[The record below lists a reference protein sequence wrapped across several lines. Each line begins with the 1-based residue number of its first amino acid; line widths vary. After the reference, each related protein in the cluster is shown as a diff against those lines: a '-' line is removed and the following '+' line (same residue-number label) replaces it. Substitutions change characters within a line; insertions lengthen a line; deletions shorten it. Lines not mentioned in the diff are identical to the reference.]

1 MTLAEKTAL
10 SGSPATTVAR
20 TVGYPCH
27 KRGCI
32 ACVRAHTRTA
42 GDFRK
47 ASRVSR
53 VRETTNLTNYNL
65 CAIVLV
71 LSLQI
76 ANERGKYEPK
86 SPTDFNGHYGC

>member
-1 MTLAEKTAL
+1 MRAQKAIPY
-10 SGSPATTVAR
+10 GSPAGTAGR
-20 TVGYPCH
+20 TVGSRSH

-65 CAIVLV
+65 CVIVLV
-71 LSLQI
+71 LSLQV
-76 ANERGKYEPK
+76 ANKRGKYEPE
-86 SPTDFNGHYGC
+86 